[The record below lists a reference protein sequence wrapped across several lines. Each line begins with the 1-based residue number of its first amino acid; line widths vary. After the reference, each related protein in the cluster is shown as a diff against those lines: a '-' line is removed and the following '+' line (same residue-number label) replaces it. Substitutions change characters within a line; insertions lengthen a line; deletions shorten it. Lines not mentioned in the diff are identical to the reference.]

1 LKKFRGD
8 RKKCKDGQKKNNH
21 QFQKQQQAEKTQV
34 ELAAQAKLVDC
45 PAPEK
50 KTTHELLED
59 YNRNNNTDAEFV

>member
-1 LKKFRGD
+1 M
-8 RKKCKDGQKKNNH
+8 H
-21 QFQKQQQAEKTQV
+21 KQQQAEKTQV

-59 YNRNNNTDAEFV
+59 YNRNNNTDSEFV